1 MSIEE
6 GKMTDADQS
15 QSIIKRY
22 LHHLTMGMIVLCLIL
37 LTGCLSRIKARKTVT
52 MEEPQASSGIVVE
65 VKDPEG
71 LEKLGQAIDALE
83 LAQSS
88 AQPVAGDTNW
98 TFKPEDSSPQRIGVH
113 EALGMANGQTLPPNT
128 TNVISLPKLSP
139 TEINEISARLELDL
153 GKQFGYMPASAA
165 LADALPLSPQGIIGE
180 RTLARSAAG
189 ATHVLRFGF
198 QSFVSQ
204 PPQFWILGVIVDSSG
219 RFSVNSDLAG
229 IEPAV
234 AKMLTGLDEMRKGL
248 TVRDMEKRLIQL
260 SYVDAETALSMLSNM
275 GITTI
280 NTIPPIIDKN
290 KGTKGKPESVPAQV
304 EFAKLPYVV
313 TVPDPEKGDTGLVGS
328 AKATGGQMGLSL
340 TPGSAGELT
349 NNPVAG
355 PLTQLMVIFHP
366 AHPEQFSNVRHMLDS
381 FIDRPARQ
389 IFIEG
394 MVLEISETGLKDLGI
409 DWALLSNNSPLSKLN
424 LGTRNVEGSAETLDA
439 TIDNITNI
447 RDIFKADLLLD
458 WKTTVRALI
467 RTGKAEILSRPSV
480 LTLNNRQAT
489 IRVGRDL
496 PILSSTEG
504 MSSSSN
510 KLVFKFSYLSTGIL
524 LNIRPRIN
532 EAGTEVSMLIDTIV
546 SAQVPGADLEVVDQ
560 SDGTVLASAPTI
572 STRRV
577 QTYGRIRNNTPFIIG
592 GLVARDKTSTQDKV
606 PILGDL
612 PWIGIAF
619 RATKT
624 ENTKR
629 EVIIVLTPY
638 ILPEE
643 KLIPR
648 SLPKDEELFDSFGH
662 ELFRDS
668 YRIRAEDVFDLTFLL
683 ENARIVA
690 YRNCAR
696 EVVGKNFRIGEIE
709 PFRTFVRDNVPGEP
723 ILVTRMI
730 YEVIKRLNLQNPVL
744 ASRLIYLRNQQGG
757 GGYDVQFL
765 EAFLAEQAKTK
776 GEFKELEGK
785 AMAITF
791 TDDPEALNGGLDNQ
805 SIPEVSLVEC
815 PDREA
820 WGKILWELN
829 QPSAD
834 GKKRYTVLIQDE
846 SDVLRLRRA
855 QALKKIITLNGG
867 TSQMRLRNF
876 SVGKVLLMPELRT
889 DQTHLIDADSARFFF
904 HTEHYYAATLQEVE
918 DQLNLLDAL
927 LRRPDISVLLES
939 GIPGGFK
946 K

>member
-1 MSIEE
+1 
-6 GKMTDADQS
+6 
-15 QSIIKRY
+15 
-22 LHHLTMGMIVLCLIL
+22 MIALCLVL
-37 LTGCLSRIKARKTVT
+37 LTGCFSRKKTEKTVT

-65 VKDPEG
+65 VKDTET
-71 LEKLGQAIDALE
+71 LDKLAQAIDALE
-83 LAQSS
+83 LDAAS
-88 AQPVAGDTNW
+88 AKTDGSASATKATDT
-98 TFKPEDSSPQRIGVH
+98 TSSPMRIGAR
-113 EALGMANGQTLPPNT
+113 EALGMANGQTLPPDT
-128 TNVISLPKLSP
+128 TRVISLPKLSP

-153 GKQFGYMPASAA
+153 GTQFGYMPASGT
-165 LADALPLSPQGIIGE
+165 LADALPLSPQGIMGE
-180 RTLARSAAG
+180 RTLARSDAG

-204 PPQFWILGVIVDSSG
+204 PPQFWVLGVLVDTFG
-219 RFSVNSDLAG
+219 GLTVNPDLAG
-229 IEPAV
+229 VEPAV

-248 TVRDMEKRLIQL
+248 TVRDLEKKLVQL

-275 GITTI
+275 GVTTI
-280 NTIPPIIDKN
+280 NTIPPVDA
-290 KGTKGKPESVPAQV
+290 KGNKGKPESVPAQV

-366 AHPEQFSNVRHMLDS
+366 AHPEQFSDVRHLLDN

-394 MVLEISETGLKDLGI
+394 MVLEISESGLKDLGI
-409 DWALLSNNSPLSKLN
+409 DWALSSSGAPLTVSS
-424 LGTRNVEGSAETLDA
+424 LGTLKAGTADTANPETLDA
-439 TIDNITNI
+439 KIFNISKLH
-447 RDIFKADLLLD
+447 DIFKGDFLVNWSA
-458 WKTTVRALI
+458 TIRALV
-467 RTGKAEILSRPSV
+467 RTGKAEVLSRPSV

-489 IRVGRDL
+489 IRVGQDI
-496 PILSSTEG
+496 PIMSSTEG
-504 MSSSSN
+504 MTGYAN
-510 KLVFKFSYLSTGIL
+510 KLKFEFQYLSTGIL

-532 EAGTEVSMLIDTIV
+532 ESGTEVSMLIDTIV
-546 SAQVPGADLEVVDQ
+546 SAEVPGEELEVIAAPGTSQ
-560 SDGTVLASAPTI
+560 AGTVLASAPTI

-612 PWIGIAF
+612 PWVGMAF
-619 RATKT
+619 RATKV
-624 ENTKR
+624 ESTKR

-648 SLPKDEELFDSFGH
+648 SLPKDEDLFDSFGH

-683 ENARIVA
+683 ENQRIVA
-690 YRNCAR
+690 YRGCAR
-696 EVVGKNFRIGEIE
+696 EVVDKNFRIGQIE
-709 PFRTFVRDNVPGEP
+709 PFRTFVRDNVPGES

-744 ASRLIYLRNQQGG
+744 ASRLIYLRHQQGG

-765 EAFLAEQAKTK
+765 EAFLAEQRK
-776 GEFKELEGK
+776 GKFKDLGDK

-791 TDDPEALNGGLDNQ
+791 TDDPTALKGGLDSQ
-805 SIPEVSLVEC
+805 SIPEVSLIDC

-820 WGKILWELN
+820 WGKLLWELN
-829 QPSAD
+829 QPTAD
-834 GKKRYTVLIQDE
+834 GKERYTVLIQDE

-889 DQTHLIDADSARFFF
+889 DQTHLIDAESARFFF

-927 LRRPDISVLLES
+927 LRRPDIHVLLES
-939 GIPGGFK
+939 GIPD
-946 K
+946 